1 MKVIFLRPESI
12 NAPVCIIS
20 NNLKVYINAITFMT
34 QNIFNNALL
43 GFNFDLHFE
52 ELVTGT
58 QPKQLIRIQT
68 ATF

>member
-1 MKVIFLRPESI
+1 MKVIFLRPKSI
-12 NAPVCIIS
+12 NAPICIIS
-20 NNLKVYINAITFMT
+20 NNLEVYVNVITFMT
-34 QNIFNNALL
+34 QTIFSSTLL

-58 QPKQLIRIQT
+58 QTKQLIRIQT